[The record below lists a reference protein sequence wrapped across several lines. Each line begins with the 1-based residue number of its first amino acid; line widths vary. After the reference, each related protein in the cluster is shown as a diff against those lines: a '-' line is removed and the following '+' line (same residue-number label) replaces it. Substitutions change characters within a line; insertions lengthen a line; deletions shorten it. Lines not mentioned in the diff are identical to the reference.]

1 MSKFLNC
8 SLPTLVII
16 NKVFSRSL
24 EDLKAFQFC
33 FFLYNFSTFIDNL
46 NQYCPRISSLRIYVT
61 DRNRLSSF
69 HWLGWIPRLKNLTK
83 IEIDTYVPAAVRW
96 MPDDYNRFLRSIQMF
111 TENPLTK
118 LKKLKMSEIG
128 AFFQDDFLCR
138 LHKAFPNLETFE
150 VQFGRYTENLVNP
163 LKFWSLT
170 NLPAVLKSLGSV
182 KNLAIPSMD
191 LTLVED
197 EFDDTLAVTEKVFNE
212 ALEIMNESFPQD
224 LGDLKIV
231 DENYGNVI
239 LKKKNLPP
247 QLFNRQQVNR
257 RPVVDIVHDSDNQEI
272 LLRLKSS
279 RPGSPNAG
287 QEVILSEEI
296 VKKLYEMFIR

>member
-1 MSKFLNC
+1 M
-8 SLPTLVII
+8 
-16 NKVFSRSL
+16 
-24 EDLKAFQFC
+24 
-33 FFLYNFSTFIDNL
+33 
-46 NQYCPRISSLRIYVT
+46 T
-61 DRNRLSSF
+61 DRKRLSSF
-69 HWLGWIPRLKNLTK
+69 HWLGWVPRLKNLTK
-83 IEIDTYVPAAVRW
+83 IEIATHVPAAVRW

-163 LKFWSLT
+163 LKFWSLA

-197 EFDDTLAVTEKVFNE
+197 EFDDTLAVTEKVFSE
-212 ALEIMNESFPQD
+212 ALEIMTESFPQD